1 MSYYN
6 KDKKTFNDIE
16 LPTNPNM
23 PAWVI
28 TPKEEKAIFERWRKK
43 AFARCDD
50 LIKAYIE
57 CSNSYKNPLEL
68 MKKCEQANKASLDC
82 VAQYQKQEYL
92 DIERDILI
100 KEKAEKKKIY
110 KRYLE
115 EQQAKLAEEK
125 GTAGSGP

>member
-1 MSYYN
+1 MNYG
-6 KDKKTFNDIE
+6 KDKKTFNDVE

-43 AFARCDD
+43 AFAKCDD
-50 LIKAYIE
+50 MIKAYIE
-57 CSNSYKNPLEL
+57 CSNRYKNPLEL
-68 MKKCEQANKASLDC
+68 MKMCEQANKASLDC

-115 EQQAKLAEEK
+115 EQRAKLAQEK